1 MPILLDMIE
10 AIRGN
15 PNLAK
20 DIGLDMNDAR
30 QKFNFCQALRQI
42 EAHANGAREKPLGE
56 MREMGFDM
64 NRDLPRLGIEN
75 LKHVLNSG
83 DVDAALKSFGMDST
97 ALYGATELTYFDP
110 RFWEQE
116 HAILVWRDL
125 FPISHNGDPADEQYN
140 YKLEILEGRSQF
152 TNAQG
157 NTRFKVDIIEED
169 TFEKYHE
176 IDIEFEVTLKDMR
189 AAIKTG
195 RPIEVRKMKAAAR
208 SSEEQMNETII
219 LGSDELSL
227 KGIANRTDIPEDVVA
242 DGAGGG
248 DPKLWVNKTPNEIL
262 VGDIG
267 YQASQM
273 KQTTFNRHAATHLG
287 LSIDRYEFL
296 SQTWISELIAMS
308 LLEWLQTKL
317 KAYGIQEIVSMPEL
331 DGAGPGGAEVG
342 ILWEKTENAMQ
353 IDISQELIFQTPQWQ
368 GKKMIFI
375 GTARISELM
384 LRRLKAQRRFTSF

>member
-1 MPILLDMIE
+1 MPIMFDMLN
-10 AIRGN
+10 ALQGN
-15 PNLAK
+15 PNLAT
-20 DIGLDMNDAR
+20 DLGLDMNNALQR
-30 QKFNFCQALRQI
+30 FNFCQALRQI
-42 EAHANGAREKPLGE
+42 EAHASGAREKPLGE
-56 MREMGFDM
+56 LRQIGFDM
-64 NRDLPRLGIEN
+64 NRDLPRLGIAN
-75 LKHVLNSG
+75 LRHVLNSG
-83 DVDAALKSFGMDST
+83 DIDSALKSFGMDST

-116 HAILVWRDL
+116 YALIAWRDL
-125 FPISHNGDPADEQYN
+125 FPITHLGSPADEQYS
-140 YKLEILEGRSQF
+140 YKLEILEGRSQY

-157 NTRFKVDIIEED
+157 NTRFKVDVIEED

-176 IDIEFEVTLKDMR
+176 IDVEFEVTLKDMR

-219 LGSDELSL
+219 LGSEELSL

-267 YQASQM
+267 FQASQM

-296 SQTWISELIAMS
+296 SQTWISDLIAMS

-317 KAYGIQEIVSMPEL
+317 KAYGIQKIVSMPEL
-331 DGAGPGGAEVG
+331 DGAGPGGVEVG
-342 ILWEKTENAMQ
+342 IIWEKTENAMQ
-353 IDISQELIFQTPQWQ
+353 VDISQELIFQTPQWQ